1 MYHKYLLAIIAF
13 LLFLSL
19 QAEYAELVESK
30 NSFGIRD
37 LQKKLK
43 ILQSNSEKIL
53 NNDATV

>member
-1 MYHKYLLAIIAF
+1 MHHKYVLAIIAF

-19 QAEYAELVESK
+19 QAEYAELVERK

>member
-1 MYHKYLLAIIAF
+1 
-13 LLFLSL
+13 L

-43 ILQSNSEKIL
+43 ILQSNPEKIL